1 MEATEAAAALSAMQE
16 SRARLAAAAN
26 CPPER
31 HLAFAGLLGG
41 LVAAQ
46 AAPPTIT
53 MMLEAVFVVGVAL
66 VVIWDRRRTGMFI
79 NGYRA
84 GRTRPLTFAMLFMA
98 LALGALGVW
107 LKHGLGLVWAPVV
120 CGVAVTAVAYMMSAV
135 WQRIYRRELR
145 DAV

>member
-1 MEATEAAAALSAMQE
+1 MKSAEAAAALSAMQQ
-16 SRARLAAAAN
+16 SRERLAAAAD
-26 CPPER
+26 CPPQR
-31 HLAFAGLLGG
+31 HLAFALLLGG
-41 LVAAQ
+41 VVAAQ
-46 AAPPTIT
+46 AAPPTWTLVIEG
-53 MMLEAVFVVGVAL
+53 LLGLGVAA
-66 VVIWDRRRTGMFI
+66 VIAWDRKRTGMFI